1 MSVQFKRIRV
11 KHYISAYVVINIVYY
26 DIRKLP
32 EISTSNEDVSHV
44 AYTMH

>member
-1 MSVQFKRIRV
+1 MRV

-26 DIRKLP
+26 DIRKLH